1 MSDLIL
7 DDAQQMLAGSVR
19 RYVERGYGDAVRG
32 ASIDHPQGC
41 SPDRQLHGAIGMT
54 EEYAVGQFIKRLA
67 LASTLYGGVEL
78 QLERL
83 AEGSLGDAAACP

>member
-1 MSDLIL
+1 M
-7 DDAQQMLAGSVR
+7 R
-19 RYVERGYGDAVRG
+19 R

-54 EEYAVGQFIKRLA
+54 EEYAVGKFIKRLA
-67 LASTLYGGVEL
+67 LASTLYGGVEF

-83 AEGSLGDAAACP
+83 AEVSFGNAAGCA